1 MRYRR
6 FYALFLLCP
15 AIFMLFTACGTG
27 QKNGITMYQPE
38 GVYQKE
44 EIPFAEDFRPA
55 MSYDCGIQIHNDT
68 VYLCGKSSENISI
81 FCTNLNT
88 GETSLVDTG
97 ITGIPFGFCVTDTGY
112 GIVVMNTADYITNT
126 TMYSI
131 TADGTVLD
139 TAVLSNTWYAEE
151 SDPFVWYSDGTVYLT
166 SENSG
171 TLVRVNLTEMT
182 ASSESLPNS
191 VVSVSYDTAGK
202 AYLLLSGLGTR
213 NLYTIENNVLTEIH
227 QDINFRSVFSDHVFA
242 LNDEIYYYDSDGIK
256 KHGEN
261 KAILDFIDSGLVY
274 TNIESL
280 TVGDMDEVFCL
291 YRSPLTQEL
300 IFYRMNKTAEENI
313 REKIQI
319 EVTFA
324 ENGKSFVQLAASM
337 FNAVSEE
344 YHVVCDIYRNYGSD
358 DYDALLNRFEK
369 AILKG
374 DVGDIIVYSDEEF
387 LRKYSSVF
395 LDLTGYVNPDKYF
408 RCVMDSL
415 KVNDAVYA
423 MSPYFTVYTL
433 VGLKENLPSA
443 GEWTTE
449 TFLEMSDT
457 PEGVHLL
464 SINSRSYMQE
474 ILLMNRLEDYISGT
488 ENTFD
493 SEEFIALLEHL
504 KTYPEENQLHI
515 HSTDNAFMNGT
526 CILRNTT
533 LSSLNIYIEEKM
545 RFGVLE
551 EGELCYIG
559 FPNDSGN
566 GIADVN
572 FDLYFSVNRNSH
584 VVHGALEFIDFLM
597 NSSDLLIEAAG
608 HSYMPSSKSVFTEWL
623 DYEGAY
629 PYVCHYPSMT
639 AIPKQD
645 TSEDENYPVVAID
658 DQFKNKYYT
667 LIDSLTVGDSVP
679 IMVTEIV
686 KEELSAFYARI
697 HTAEETAEMI
707 SNRVALFLG
716 ETN

>member
-6 FYALFLLCP
+6 FFVLFLLCP
-15 AIFMLFTACGTG
+15 AILMLFTACGTG
-27 QKNGITMYQPE
+27 QKNGITMYRPE
-38 GVYQKE
+38 GVYEKE
-44 EIPFAEDFRPA
+44 EIPFAEGFHPA

-68 VYLCGKSSENISI
+68 VYLCGKSSEHISI

-88 GETSLVDTG
+88 IETSLVDTG

-112 GIVVMNTADYITNT
+112 SIVVMNTADYVTNT

-171 TLVRVNLTEMT
+171 TLVRVNLTDMT
-182 ASSESLPNS
+182 VVPESLPDS
-191 VVSVSYDTAGK
+191 VVSVTYDPDGK
-202 AYLLLSGLGTR
+202 AHLLLSGLGTR
-213 NLYTIENNVLTEIH
+213 NLYTIENGVFTEVYP
-227 QDINFRSVFSDHVFA
+227 DINFRAVFSDHVFV
-242 LNDEIYYYDSDGIK
+242 LNNEIYYYDSDGIK
-256 KHGEN
+256 KHGETG
-261 KAILDFIDSGLVY
+261 AILDFIDSGLVY
-274 TNIESL
+274 TNIEAL
-280 TVGDMDEVFCL
+280 AIKDIDNVFCL
-291 YRSPLTQEL
+291 YRSPLTQEM
-300 IFYRMNKTAEENI
+300 IFYRMNKMPEENI
-313 REKIQI
+313 SEKIQL

-324 ENGKSFVQLAASM
+324 EDGKSFIQLAASM
-337 FNAVSEE
+337 FNAISDE
-344 YHVVCDIYRNYGSD
+344 YHVVCDIHRNYGSD
-358 DYDALLNRFEK
+358 DYDALLNQFEK

-433 VGLKENLPSA
+433 VGLKENLPSD

-449 TFLEMSDT
+449 TFLEISDT
-457 PEGVHLL
+457 PEGTCLTSV
-464 SINSRSYMQE
+464 NSRSYMQE
-474 ILLMNRLEDYISGT
+474 ILLMNRLGDYISGT

-493 SEEFIALLEHL
+493 SDEFIALLEHL
-504 KTYPEENQLHI
+504 KTYPEENQFHI

-533 LSSLNIYIEEKM
+533 LSSINMYIEEKM
-545 RFGVLE
+545 RFGVLN

-559 FPNDSGN
+559 FPNDSGK

-572 FDLYFSVNRNSH
+572 IESYYSINCNSPAIK
-584 VVHGALEFIDFLM
+584 GAWEFIDFLM

-623 DYEGAY
+623 DYEGVY

-645 TSEDENYPVVAID
+645 TSADENYHVVAID
-658 DQFKNKYYT
+658 DQFKNKYHT
-667 LIDSLTVGDSVP
+667 LIDSLTVGDFVP

-686 KEELSAFYARI
+686 KEELSAFYAGI